1 MYANYGNCMAV
12 TGFQSGEKKIKENN
26 RKSPTNYNI
35 FQATIDCVV
44 FLTYK

>member
-1 MYANYGNCMAV
+1 MAV

-26 RKSPTNYNI
+26 KKSLNYNA